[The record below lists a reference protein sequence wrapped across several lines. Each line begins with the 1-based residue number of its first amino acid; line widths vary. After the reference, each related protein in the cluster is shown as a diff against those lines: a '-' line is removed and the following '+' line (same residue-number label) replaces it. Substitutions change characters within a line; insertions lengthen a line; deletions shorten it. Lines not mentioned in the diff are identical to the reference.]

1 MKYLSLIV
9 FVIALAWTWH
19 LVHSDN
25 PVSFETHSSIQE
37 KLATLITETIQ
48 AKRPTATDIV
58 IQKVWTENMS
68 ATGDRVKALFVYSFK
83 DNSGEAGPITSEI
96 RGEGF
101 LERQPD
107 DGSGNDRWVLTKVFT
122 SSDSIQFDDATI
134 VTASSDG
141 SDSATTET
149 TSPEAKTPETVTP
162 AAAPQSPVE
171 PPRKTE

>member
-9 FVIALAWTWH
+9 FVVALAWTWH
-19 LVHSDN
+19 LVHSSN
-25 PVSFETHSSIQE
+25 PVSFETHSGIQE
-37 KLATLITETIQ
+37 KLATLISETIQ

-58 IQKVWTENMS
+58 IRKIWTENMS
-68 ATGDRVKALFVYSFK
+68 PTGDRVKAFFVYAFK

-134 VTASSDG
+134 VTASPNG
-141 SDSATTET
+141 SSTSETENE
-149 TSPEAKTPETVTP
+149 PQGEAKP
-162 AAAPQSPVE
+162 APSE
-171 PPRKTE
+171 SSHKTE